1 MSFLSKIKMIIL
13 FLSKEGM
20 MSESESSKSEVENE
34 IRNLGKNLE
43 GFFKALWESEERQR
57 VQKDISQGLS
67 EVGESLNRTADDISK
82 SETGKR
88 LRADVENIQRRYESG
103 ELREKAYGELMNVLR
118 RINSELEG
126 ASQHWKSPT
135 KDQDE

>member
-1 MSFLSKIKMIIL
+1 MNFLSKIKMII
-13 FLSKEGM
+13 FLLLEEM
-20 MSESESSKSEVENE
+20 MSESEPTKSEVENE

-88 LRADVENIQRRYESG
+88 LRADVEDIQRRYESG

-126 ASQHWKSPT
+126 ASKHWKSST
-135 KDQDE
+135 NDQDE